1 MSTPKF
7 TAPQTPVTREEV
19 YYDAILRGLNGDSPA
34 PVIPTPVWRME
45 EYLAAIAEAASAGG
59 GSGLPE
65 VTDADNGKVLL
76 VDNGAWAAGTPSAPQ
91 ASDPLWYEIP
101 LPQLKLQ
108 SGSYVIDSTLPE
120 LKMYLPKNQRAKLG
134 DTVGVMGV
142 FVLRDADLGWTF
154 YYPAEVS
161 ENSKIY
167 SPAGMYGTVYLK
179 RKETG
184 DNPFTDALSTDSVGI
199 AVNASNEMY
208 FNPGAYVS
216 NEYRY
221 AVYIDSEM

>member
-7 TAPQTPVTREEV
+7 TAPETPVTREEV

-108 SGSYVIDSTLPE
+108 SGSYVIDSTKPE
-120 LKMYLPKNQRAKLG
+120 YHMYLPKNQMATFG
-134 DTVGVMGV
+134 DTVGVTGV
-142 FVLRDADLGWTF
+142 ILSPPSEDGTVS
-154 YYPAEVS
+154 YYPVQVS
-161 ENSKIY
+161 SGKIC
-167 SPAGMYGTVYLK
+167 SLAGMYGNLYLK
-179 RKETG
+179 RRELGSTTFS
-184 DNPFTDALSTDSVGI
+184 DVLSTDMVGMAYGTDGHAYFDP
-199 AVNASNEMY
+199 AVY
-208 FNPGAYVS
+208 FGGYV
-216 NEYRY
+216 Y
-221 AVYIDSEM
+221 AVLYEDGM